1 MAGTDVTPGTTL
13 ERPWPDPGAAARPG
27 ALVWLVRDGRFGRV
41 VASAQGGLMCRV
53 RPEGPGA
60 AVLELAGC
68 DLLPVAEDGAGE
80 RGAAPPGG

>member
-13 ERPWPDPGAAARPG
+13 ERPWPEPGAARPG

-41 VASAQGGLMCRV
+41 VASAQGGLLCRV
-53 RPEGPGA
+53 RPEGAA

-68 DLLPVAEDGAGE
+68 ELLPVREDEGDGAG
-80 RGAAPPGG
+80 GPGG